1 MIKFKIIMPLVIV
14 VLVGL
19 MSAKSASSDVNI
31 ENFVAL
37 SEQLDQAVELRD
49 FHKARE
55 VIDELLPI
63 MKEDIKVSKKT
74 LTGLKKEENAETTVA
89 DYEIMLN
96 RKVELYESVK
106 RTIELSSASLRVKST
121 QIVSEVNEFLKLMD
135 QNLDS

>member
-19 MSAKSASSDVNI
+19 ISAKSASSDVNI

-74 LTGLKKEENAETTVA
+74 LTGLKREENAETTVA